1 MLFPQLLSRLDA
13 LLQQHRPEYYAE
25 LNPPA
30 TAAEIAAFEAEV
42 GLTLPA
48 ELRAWFS
55 WHNGQSDECFTGLVA
70 NYEFPSLSSVA
81 ESMRIN
87 RELLAA
93 GDFVANWWRPDWLPF
108 LANGSGDHVC
118 FDLEGTFTG
127 QPGQLLEHWHDWEPR
142 DVIFP
147 NLTAWLAAVVQAYE
161 AALAE
166 TTETELTDEQV
177 LDLELDSPAGFPV
190 KFRAG

>member
-1 MLFPQLLSRLDA
+1 MTFPQLLSQLDT

-30 TAAEIAAFEAEV
+30 TAAELAAFETEV

-55 WHNGQSDECFTGLVA
+55 WHNGQNDECFEGLVA
-70 NYEFPSLSSVA
+70 NYECPSLSSVA

-87 RELLAA
+87 RELLEA
-93 GDFVANWWRPDWLPF
+93 GDFAANWWQPNWVPF
-108 LANGSGDHVC
+108 LTNGSGDHVC
-118 FDLEGTFTG
+118 LDLEGTFTG

-142 DVIFP
+142 DVVFP
-147 NLTAWLAAVVQAYE
+147 NLTAWLTAVVQAYE
-161 AALAE
+161 AALIE
-166 TTETELTDEQV
+166 TGETELTDEQV
-177 LDLELDSPAGFPV
+177 LDLELESPAGFPIE
-190 KFRAG
+190 FRAG